1 MARRH
6 VGKKAAKDVAQG
18 RMDTLFDLASRE
30 ARHGADERA
39 RRYVQLALRLG
50 ERYKVRTKHKR
61 KYCPECHSYFVPPR
75 NVRVR
80 TRDGKVAMTCL
91 KCGCVIRYPMRSI
104 DRR

>member
-6 VGKKAAKDVAQG
+6 VGKKAAKDVAQ
-18 RMDTLFDLASRE
+18 RRIETLFELASQE
-30 ARHGADERA
+30 AGQGADERA

-50 ERYKVRTKHKR
+50 ERYKVRTRHKR

-91 KCGCVIRYPMRSI
+91 KCGHVIRYPMRS
-104 DRR
+104 RESR